1 MKQEQNFFT
10 ILDTLKWIEIKKQ
23 KKNKKNLN
31 HLLPRPHND
40 HTKKKTSSNTPFLVN
55 YNDEVSSRLKGVFDD
70 RSQKRNKKSNF
81 KLPFDPIEVEADMLS
96 KSLWTIFTG
105 LPYVPQ
111 KLAKERA
118 ARLQELLHFCSTPE
132 ITNADVDRAFKQ
144 FVFETMN
151 LTETNKRNL
160 IKKTDKNVV
169 IPWDDPYPNINSI
182 LNEEQQLFL
191 KNLNTVEN
199 RKEQTEEAKKARN
212 RISSAST
219 NKSIKFSDHSNDTKD
234 SSLSSI
240 LKSRSSTK
248 LSGMSRFSVFFLFL
262 LFFFFFVFCYFS
274 FL

>member
-1 MKQEQNFFT
+1 M
-10 ILDTLKWIEIKKQ
+10 
-23 KKNKKNLN
+23 N
-31 HLLPRPHND
+31 HLLPKQQPD
-40 HTKKKTSSNTPFLVN
+40 HTKSKTSSNTPYLINF
-55 YNDEVSSRLKGVFDD
+55 NDEVSSRLKGVFDD

-81 KLPFDPIEVEADMLS
+81 KLPFDPVQVEADMLS

-151 LTETNKRNL
+151 LTETNKRNQ
-160 IKKTDKNVV
+160 IKKTDKNIV

-191 KNLNTVEN
+191 KNLNTIEN
-199 RKEQTEEAKKARN
+199 RKEQTNEEAKKARN

-219 NKSIKFSDHSNDTKD
+219 NKSIKFSDPSNDTKD

-248 LSGMSRFSVFFLFL
+248 LSGIVRFFLI
-262 LFFFFFVFCYFS
+262 LF
-274 FL
+274 